1 MRAFSEL
8 PAAKA
13 ALIRDL
19 LRHKRTRD
27 KERAFVLEGAKPIRE
42 VLQASPDSVR
52 MIVLT
57 QPFLNKCEPAFRHA
71 LQAHRTVVYMGRT
84 RIVDQLADVITS
96 SGILAVV
103 RQPQWDQQSILA
115 RPNVCGLYGESLQDP
130 ANVGAIVRTAAAF
143 GLDAVWLSGDS
154 VDVFN
159 PKVVRATSGTLL
171 HLPVFT
177 LKAPG
182 LFEEQG
188 CAILAAQPQGKDSC
202 ALPTITERPARAILA
217 FGNESRG
224 LSAAT
229 LKQAVL
235 QFHIPTARSV
245 ESLNVAASVA
255 IAVFYFSEL
264 KRVRGEWHGVRGS
277 QD

>member
-8 PAAKA
+8 PATKA

-42 VLQASPDSVR
+42 VLQASPDSAR
-52 MIVLT
+52 MVALT
-57 QPFLNKCEPAFRHA
+57 QPFLNKCEPAFRH
-71 LQAHRTVVYMGRT
+71 
-84 RIVDQLADVITS
+84 DVITS

-130 ANVGAIVRTAAAF
+130 ANVGVIVRTAAAF

-159 PKVVRATSGTLL
+159 PKVVRATAGTLL

-235 QFHIPTARSV
+235 QFHIPTARLV

-264 KRVRGEWHGVRGS
+264 KRVRGEWRGVRGS